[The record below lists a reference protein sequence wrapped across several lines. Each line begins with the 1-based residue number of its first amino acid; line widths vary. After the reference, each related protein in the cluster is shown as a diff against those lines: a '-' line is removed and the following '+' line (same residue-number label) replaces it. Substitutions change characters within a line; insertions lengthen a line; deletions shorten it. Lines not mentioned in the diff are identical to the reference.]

1 MLITAG
7 VQRIHLC
14 TPSNKAVD
22 EIITRFSEKGFKGN
36 VATNHQRNLVTDL
49 LRVGS
54 MEYEASPAIKQHSLD
69 VRINRALKPALVKA
83 EMRLEINQIVENGK
97 DNEELRQ
104 FLERYDR
111 KTLEDLEKNLNRGN
125 MSHCYWIHSLK
136 RC

>member
-1 MLITAG
+1 
-7 VQRIHLC
+7 
-14 TPSNKAVD
+14 
-22 EIITRFSEKGFKGN
+22 
-36 VATNHQRNLVTDL
+36 
-49 LRVGS
+49 

-111 KTLEDLEKNLNRGN
+111 KTLEDLEKNLNSGS